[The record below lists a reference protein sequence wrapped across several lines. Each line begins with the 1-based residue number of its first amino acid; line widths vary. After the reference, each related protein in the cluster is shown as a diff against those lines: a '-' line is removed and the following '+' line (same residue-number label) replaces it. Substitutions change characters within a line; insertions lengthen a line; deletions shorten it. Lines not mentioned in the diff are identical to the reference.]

1 MLRLRREAET
11 GSALHISQRGRIR
24 LMPFSMDEMFVV
36 ACVVI
41 AYSLAFAGLVREFFR
56 KADCDVP

>member
-11 GSALHISQRGRIR
+11 GSTFHGSQRGRIR
-24 LMPFSMDEMFVV
+24 LMVFSMDEMLVV
-36 ACVVI
+36 TCVVV

-56 KADCDVP
+56 KGI